1 MRIRHMKQALSF
13 PNIVGNMILPYSQV
27 QSLTRKPEM
36 RHDDILMA
44 YHADPS
50 SPDTIEDWL
59 DGFDIFSI
67 YEVLPEI
74 LAMWGDN
81 FHTESESK
89 KTVEKQP
96 GTEYSP
102 VSAAVP

>member
-1 MRIRHMKQALSF
+1 MQIEDLEIFENVAY
-13 PNIVGNMILPYSQV
+13 I
-27 QSLTRKPEM
+27 
-36 RHDDILMA
+36 MA

-50 SPDTIEDWL
+50 IPDTIEDWL

-89 KTVEKQP
+89 KNSRK
-96 GTEYSP
+96 
-102 VSAAVP
+102 AAGN